1 MEQNQLVPYAEL
13 EKMAQAV
20 VVSKLFGMQTT
31 EQAIALMMIANAEG
45 RHPASAA
52 MDYHIIQG
60 RPSLR
65 AETLLARF
73 QIAGGKVEWHKLS
86 DTEAEAT
93 FTHPSGGSVRIGW
106 DLTRAGKAGLSGKD
120 NWKKYPRQMLRSR
133 VVSEG
138 VTTVY
143 PAVKGGFYTPEEI
156 EDDILVP
163 ELKPPAVETQAEVVK
178 TEVKPSPQQPPASLV
193 QTEPSRQK
201 RKRENQAA
209 ADAEKKPAVA
219 EAPAPTMQPPAGSA
233 PIDDDLF
240 DD

>member
-13 EKMAQAV
+13 EKMAHAV
-20 VVSKLFGMQTT
+20 VVSKLFGMQTL
-31 EQAIALMMIANAEG
+31 EQAIALMMVANAEG

-65 AETLLARF
+65 AETLLGRF
-73 QIAGGKVEWHKLS
+73 QNAGGKVEWHKLT

-93 FTHPSGGSVRIGW
+93 FTHPMGGTVRIGW
-106 DLTRAGKAGLSGKD
+106 NMERATKAGLSGKD

-156 EDDILVP
+156 EDDITVQ
-163 ELKPPAVETQAEVVK
+163 ELKPPAVETVATVVETK
-178 TEVKPSPQQPPASLV
+178 QPTAAQV
-193 QTEPSRQK
+193 QTEPGRQK
-201 RKRENQAA
+201 RKRENLKA
-209 ADAEKKPAVA
+209 ADAELKKQEP
-219 EAPAPTMQPPAGSA
+219 PAPVQVQPPVGSA

-240 DD
+240 DE